1 MTVRFDSPLYAT
13 DVFVPATF
21 VEVLNALVGATDPA
35 QMHRLLLRLCA
46 RQGFRNPD
54 NYFVWGFDG
63 PRFWMQQRLEYRSEA
78 CFDGRLLTVVFYTSP
93 RNRLILTN

>member
-54 NYFVWGFDG
+54 NYFVNLIIGDNVQMERALRASTGGCSRWCST
-63 PRFWMQQRLEYRSEA
+63 PRRRIA
-78 CFDGRLLTVVFYTSP
+78 
-93 RNRLILTN
+93 